1 MQFKWLGLLLACG
14 TLSHA
19 GFNKGALNVFNHE
32 HPHRLDQKRSVPVQE
47 APVLEKKAKSRF
59 LTKASKKF
67 VVDGTKIPDVPFD
80 IGESYAGLLP
90 ISQNKHET
98 RKLYFWFF
106 PSTNPDAGDDV
117 VIW

>member
-1 MQFKWLGLLLACG
+1 MQFKWLSLLLACG
-14 TLSHA
+14 TLSEA
-19 GFNKGALNVFNHE
+19 GFNKGALNVFNHNQ
-32 HPHRLDQKRSVPVQE
+32 HQRLEEKRAIPAVEEPDLTKRS
-47 APVLEKKAKSRF
+47 KSRF

-67 VVDGTKIPDVPFD
+67 VVNGTGIPDVPFD

-90 ISQNKHET
+90 ISQSKHEK

-106 PSTNPDAGDDV
+106 PSTNPKAGDDV